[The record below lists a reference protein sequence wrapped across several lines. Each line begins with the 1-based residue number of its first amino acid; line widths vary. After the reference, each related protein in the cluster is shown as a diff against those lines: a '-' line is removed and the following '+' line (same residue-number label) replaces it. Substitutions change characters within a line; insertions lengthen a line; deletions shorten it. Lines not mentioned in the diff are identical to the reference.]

1 MGGEAP
7 GAQRTPGQRAPADP
21 GIGCDLRFDVDL
33 VGVRAAAL
41 GSVKAGDVLDVVL
54 LAVGSAI
61 SAVCQTGA
69 GSPVTVGALAA
80 FRGLA
85 QLIHCL
91 QTGVKFEA
99 MVTGVSAGRCSVSVY
114 KS

>member
-21 GIGCDLRFDVDL
+21 GVGCDLTFDVDL

-41 GSVKAGDVLDVVL
+41 SSVKAGDVLDVAL

-61 SAVCQTGA
+61 STVCQTVS
-69 GSPVTVGALAA
+69 SPPIIVGALAA

-85 QLIHCL
+85 QLIRCL
-91 QTGVKFEA
+91 QTGVKFKA
-99 MVTGVSAGRCSVSVY
+99 LVTGVSAGRCSVSVY

>member
-7 GAQRTPGQRAPADP
+7 GAKKTPGQRAPANP
-21 GIGCDLRFDVDL
+21 GAGCDLKFDVDL

-41 GSVKAGDVLDVVL
+41 TNLKKDDVLDVALV
-54 LAVGSAI
+54 AI
-61 SAVCQTGA
+61 RSTVSAVCQTQVNP
-69 GSPVTVGALAA
+69 PVIVGALAA

-99 MVTGVSAGRCSVSVY
+99 RVTGVSAGRCSVSVY